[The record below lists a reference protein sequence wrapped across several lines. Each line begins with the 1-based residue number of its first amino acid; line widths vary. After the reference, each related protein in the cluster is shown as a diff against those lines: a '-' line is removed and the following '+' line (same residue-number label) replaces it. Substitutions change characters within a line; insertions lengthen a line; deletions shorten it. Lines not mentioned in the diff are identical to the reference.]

1 MTKSRVTSA
10 ISGLKAHVGAISGL
24 IPAPLA
30 WSHLW
35 HKPYTDLRVYMG
47 LILGTCESRT
57 ARSKKGC
64 NLILKWARK
73 LWYTIMDTRSSV
85 VLCLLG
91 AYELKIPV
99 LKKSGYFFIISR
111 RQIYK
116 KSHLF

>member
-91 AYELKIPV
+91 ARP
-99 LKKSGYFFIISR
+99 
-111 RQIYK
+111 
-116 KSHLF
+116 

>member
-35 HKPYTDLRVYMG
+35 HRPYADSRVLMG

-91 AYELKIPV
+91 APFDESPFSDEK
-99 LKKSGYFFIISR
+99 GYFFIFSR
-111 RQIYK
+111 RG
-116 KSHLF
+116 F